1 MYKCEFINKERRKN
15 FNIGIELLRFIL
27 SLLIVTFHMHPNNHN
42 NYLVFITYFF
52 IDLYTSEFFLIS
64 FYFSSKSFSSKE
76 IIVKKKRFERILI
89 PYIIWPIVIFVENNI
104 YSYIKSKKL
113 MFSLKTLFFQY
124 IAGRK
129 INSVF
134 WFQFNLI
141 FISIIIVIIRYSLTK
156 NGFFLA
162 LFILVCFAIFFNLK
176 NYDSKIF
183 SIYDIT
189 ISQSVGRLSYS
200 IIYSITGLFLGS
212 RDLLGRINK
221 NYKFKILLFYPIFIY
236 ILKIYNKVLFQIFPK
251 FRCLIIDIYI
261 VVLFILFGSIPFGSM
276 LNIKSINLIRNIT
289 SYTGGVYYIHIFII
303 KLLSRIS
310 QVIRDKN
317 IKSCLIV
324 YIICYLICV
333 IFSKIF
339 KQSKFKYL
347 FI

>member
-1 MYKCEFINKERRKN
+1 
-15 FNIGIELLRFIL
+15 
-27 SLLIVTFHMHPNNHN
+27 MHPNNHN

-113 MFSLKTLFFQY
+113 MLSLKTLFFQY
-124 IAGRK
+124 ITGRK

-162 LFILVCFAIFFNLK
+162 LFILVCFAIFFNIK

-189 ISQSVGRLSYS
+189 ISHSVGR
-200 IIYSITGLFLGS
+200 F
-212 RDLLGRINK
+212 
-221 NYKFKILLFYPIFIY
+221 
-236 ILKIYNKVLFQIFPK
+236 
-251 FRCLIIDIYI
+251 
-261 VVLFILFGSIPFGSM
+261 VLFILFGSIPFGSM
-276 LNIKSINLIRNIT
+276 LNIKSINLIRNFT

-310 QVIRDKN
+310 QVIRDRN
-317 IKSCLIV
+317 VKSCLIV
-324 YIICYLICV
+324 YIICYLLCV